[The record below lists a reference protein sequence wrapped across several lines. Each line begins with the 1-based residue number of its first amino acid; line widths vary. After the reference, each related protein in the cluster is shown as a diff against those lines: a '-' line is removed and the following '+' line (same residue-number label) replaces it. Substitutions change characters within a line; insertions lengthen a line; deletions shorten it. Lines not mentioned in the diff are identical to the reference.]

1 MEMNSIIGKVWL
13 GVMLATLVAGCS
25 VTTNIPKP
33 NESYKL
39 TDLGTSVSTVAIP
52 VSFNRAQLLASI
64 NQRLDGLIY
73 EDNDNSD
80 DNLLV
85 KVWKIQP
92 ITATFSGNAVSYTV
106 PIKVWVNA
114 SVGMLGYSISSDL
127 DGELAMTFTTTFTF
141 SKDWSMVPKTTMT
154 SYTWLSDPK
163 ARVGKFQLPASYI
176 ADKAMSRAKQDICK
190 KIDENFGEGI
200 SLTAVV
206 DQLTTFVKKPILVNP
221 DYNIWLVLVP
231 QKVSISPFSS
241 TDSYVST
248 TIGLQ
253 TISEVVIDKQSPDL
267 WLDAPKPQLVVGNS
281 SDRYVNINFGVDVPF
296 EEAERLF
303 SKAVVGKKFSQGHRT
318 VRVDSLRIYGSGDK
332 MVIGTQLEG
341 SLNGWIYFKGIPRY
355 NHASSSV
362 EMVNLDYELQTSNIL
377 HRTASWLFKSSVL
390 ESMRK
395 AMVFPV
401 GEELIKTLAEINQ
414 NLIRNRNI
422 PNLEL
427 NGKITEL
434 AIDQID
440 LIPDAFRVKV
450 KAKGEVAV
458 EVKRI
463 Q

>member
-1 MEMNSIIGKVWL
+1 MVMNSVVAKVSL
-13 GVMLATLVAGCS
+13 GVMLAILVSGCS

-33 NESYKL
+33 NESYRL

-52 VSFNRAQLLASI
+52 VSFSRAQLLASI
-64 NQRLDGLIY
+64 NHRLDGLIY
-73 EDNDNSD
+73 EDSDNAD
-80 DNLLV
+80 DNMLV

-92 ITATFSGNAVSYTV
+92 ITASFSGNSVSYRV
-106 PIKVWVNA
+106 PIKAWVNA
-114 SVGMLGYSISSDL
+114 SIGLLGYSISSEL
-127 DGELAMTFTTTFTF
+127 EGELAMTFTTTFTF
-141 SKDWSMVPKTTMT
+141 GADWSLVPKTTMT
-154 SYTWLSDPK
+154 GYTWLSEPK
-163 ARVGKFQLPASYI
+163 ARVGRLQLPASFI
-176 ADKAMSRAKQDICK
+176 ADKAMSRAKQEICS
-190 KIDENFGEGI
+190 KIDENFGDGI
-200 SLTAVV
+200 SLTGVV

-241 TDSYVST
+241 TDSLVST

-253 TISEVVIDKQSPDL
+253 AVSEVVIDKQSPDL
-267 WLDAPKPQLVVGNS
+267 WLDAPKPQLVAGNGT
-281 SDRYVNINFGVDVPF
+281 DRFVNINFGVDVPF
-296 EEAERLF
+296 EEAEMLF
-303 SKAVVGKKFSQGHRT
+303 AKGVVGKSFSKGRRT
-318 VRVDSLRIYGSGDK
+318 VKVDSLRIYGSGDK

-341 SLNGWIYFKGIPRY
+341 SLNGWIYFKGIPHY
-355 NHASSSV
+355 NRTTNCV

-377 HRTASWLFKSSVL
+377 HRTASWLFKSSIL
-390 ESMRK
+390 ESVKR

-401 GEELIKTLAEINQ
+401 GDELTKTLAEINR

-427 NGKITEL
+427 NGTITEL